1 MDVRKVAT
9 WTVVGLAVV
18 YSGFLVHRSL
28 GVQHAAAGGQSRLQ
42 HAQSGF
48 LPGEVAPSFTLKTT
62 TGKTITLAS
71 LRGRGVWLNFW
82 ATWCPHCKQELPI
95 VEQEQ
100 RLYGQKIDIVGVD
113 VQESQAQVQ
122 QFAHSLGL
130 TYPIALDSQ
139 GGVAASYGIH
149 GLPTQ
154 VFVAPNGVIKAVY
167 EGAFQNAGQALHYLK
182 QIDPAIG

>member
-18 YSGFLVHRSL
+18 YSGFLVHRSI
-28 GVQHAAAGGQSRLQ
+28 GVPHATAGGQSRLQ
-42 HAQSGF
+42 HAQVGF
-48 LPGEVAPSFTLKTT
+48 LPGDVAPSFTLQTT
-62 TGKTITLAS
+62 AGQTVTLAS
-71 LRGRGVWLNFW
+71 LRGHGVWLNFW

-100 RLYGQKIDIVGVD
+100 RVYGNKVDIVGVD
-113 VQESQAQVQ
+113 VQESRAKVQ
-122 QFAHSLGL
+122 QFAQSLGL

-139 GGVAASYGIH
+139 GSVAANYGIN

-154 VFVAPNGVIKAVY
+154 VFIAPNGVIKAVY
-167 EGAFQNAGQALHYLK
+167 EGAFQNPSQALHYLK
-182 QIDPAIG
+182 QINPAIA